1 MRNDNREIS
10 LSDIPLPGTE
20 LLERQIIADAVDNP
34 DAVGEAA
41 SIVFPDYFSSEG
53 RKAIWNTIVNMYNA
67 RETIDMASVWQRT
80 GKAYIDE
87 IQTKGIYPSTR
98 MGLLDHAR
106 LLKVANTKKRAYY
119 AAITIAQQS
128 ASVGTTE
135 DDIFAA
141 ADELSQKIKS
151 DGQGM
156 GESSLSSVLADVATE
171 TETEEMEARKGRS
184 IRIPTGFP
192 SLDRNLWGGWG
203 KGQLVILAARPS
215 VGKTAFMLQFAKAAA
230 QSGNPAL
237 IFTLEMTAEELG
249 RRLLFSTDMVTQ
261 KDITGK
267 EVDWDKFNRAQ
278 SSICNLPIFINDEA
292 RTAQSIEARITVAN
306 NQGRCS
312 VAMIDYLGLMQF
324 DESSRVT
331 IAQQIGFAT
340 RDLKATAKRLGI
352 PIILLVQLNR
362 ESVKA
367 GRPPELHD
375 LRDSGS
381 IEQDADIVLMLN
393 PRYEAGMSEEAGDT
407 PYVDVWVRKDRNNSR
422 NYKIVTIPNAS
433 YTKFTEQ
440 ANPQEY
446 APPVERYNP
455 KDDAVD
461 EFDNQTEF

>member
-1 MRNDNREIS
+1 MRNNNREIS

-41 SIVFPDYFSSEG
+41 SIVFPEYFSSDE
-53 RKAIWNTIVNMYNA
+53 RKMIWNTIVNMYNA

-80 GKAYIDE
+80 GRAYIE
-87 IQTKGIYPSTR
+87 EVQTKGIYPSTR
-98 MGLLDHAR
+98 MGFLDHAR

-141 ADELSQKIKS
+141 ADALSQKIKE
-151 DGQGM
+151 DGQCF
-156 GESSLSSVLADVATE
+156 GESSLASVLSDVANE
-171 TETEEMEARKGRS
+171 TENEEMEARRGRS
-184 IRIPTGFP
+184 VRIPTSIP
-192 SLDRNLWGGWG
+192 SLDRSLWGGWG
-203 KGQLVILAARPS
+203 KGQLIILAARPS

-249 RRLLFSTDMVTQ
+249 RRLLFSTDMVEQ
-261 KDITGK
+261 KDIVGK
-267 EVDWDKFNRAQ
+267 EVNWDRFNMAQ
-278 SSICNLPIFINDEA
+278 NAISNLPIFINDEA
-292 RTAQSIEARITVAN
+292 RTVQSIESRITVAN
-306 NQGRCS
+306 NQGRCAI
-312 VAMIDYLGLMQF
+312 AMIDYLGLMQF

-331 IAQQIGFAT
+331 MAQQIGFAT

-352 PIILLVQLNR
+352 PIVLLVQLNR
-362 ESVKA
+362 ESVKS

-393 PRYEAGMSEEAGDT
+393 PRFDAGMSEENGDT
-407 PYVDVWVRKDRNNSR
+407 PYIDIWVRKNRNNTR
-422 NYKIVTIPNAS
+422 NFKIITIPNES
-433 YTKFTEQ
+433 RTKYTEQ
-440 ANPQEY
+440 ASLQDY
-446 APPVERYNP
+446 SPPPEGYNP
-455 KDDAVD
+455 DDDNVD
-461 EFDNQTEF
+461 KFDNQTEF